1 MNYENTGTIIRRL
14 RLEAGLTQSELASRL
29 FISDKTVSK
38 WERGLGLPDV
48 ALLSKL
54 STVLNV
60 NIEEMLQG
68 ELNANDTVG
77 GNMKKTKYFVC
88 PVCNNLILAT
98 GDAAIYCCGRKL
110 EPCVMQKADDAT
122 KLNIENIEDDYY
134 ITSGHPMTKENY
146 IAFVA
151 LSTGDRLELVRL
163 YPEWDL
169 QARLTRRHGLLL
181 YYSTSKGLIYQNI

>member
-1 MNYENTGTIIRRL
+1 M
-14 RLEAGLTQSELASRL
+14 QSELASRL

-98 GDAAIYCCGRKL
+98 GDAAIYCCSRKL

>member
-1 MNYENTGTIIRRL
+1 
-14 RLEAGLTQSELASRL
+14 
-29 FISDKTVSK
+29 
-38 WERGLGLPDV
+38 
-48 ALLSKL
+48 
-54 STVLNV
+54 
-60 NIEEMLQG
+60 MLQG

-98 GDAAIYCCGRKL
+98 GDAAIYCCSRKL
-110 EPCVMQKADDAT
+110 EPCVMQKVDDAT